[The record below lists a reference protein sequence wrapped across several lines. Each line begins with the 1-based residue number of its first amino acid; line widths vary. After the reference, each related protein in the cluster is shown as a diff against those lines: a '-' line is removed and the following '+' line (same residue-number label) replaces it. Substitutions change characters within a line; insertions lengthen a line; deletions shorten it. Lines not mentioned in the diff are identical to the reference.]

1 MPRGIPLTEAK
12 RFAVARCY
20 AKWLALGLPIDGGKG
35 STTVLGMVQRR
46 HNLPG
51 RTIWD
56 CYQQWRS
63 RKRLHRSLASTRI
76 RKQKFSMCGV

>member
-1 MPRGIPLTEAK
+1 MTRGVPLTEAK

-20 AKWLALGLPIDGGKG
+20 AKWLALGLPVDGGRG
-35 STTVLGMVQRR
+35 STTVLAMVQRR
-46 HNLPG
+46 HKLPG

-63 RKRLHRSLASTRI
+63 RKRLQRSLEARRI
-76 RKQKFSMCGV
+76 RK

>member
-1 MPRGIPLTEAK
+1 MTRGVPLTDAK

-20 AKWLALGLPIDGGKG
+20 AKWLALGLPVDGGKG

-63 RKRLHRSLASTRI
+63 RKRLRRSLTSTRI
-76 RKQKFSMCGV
+76 RK

>member
-1 MPRGIPLTEAK
+1 MPRGVPLTEAK

-20 AKWLALGLPIDGGKG
+20 ARWLALGLPVDGARGR
-35 STTVLGMVQRR
+35 TTVLTMVQRR

-51 RTIWD
+51 RTIWV

-63 RKRLHRSLASTRI
+63 RKRLHRSLTSTRI
-76 RKQKFSMCGV
+76 RK